1 MQKDC
6 IKSCFSHASTCSLGA
21 LDEKINHIK
30 IQKFEILNQRIAKGK
45 KRSFFNIPYD

>member
-1 MQKDC
+1 
-6 IKSCFSHASTCSLGA
+6 LGA

-30 IQKFEILNQRIAKGK
+30 TSKVSNSEPKDCKGE